1 MQRPWGSGTSARVLG
16 GAQVGRFVAGAT
28 GAKGQNVQDVGVWV
42 GDEAGLKTRAPE
54 PAFLSLSCGG
64 RGLSFI
70 RDCSLQGAGSPEPS
84 RVQRYLG
91 GRCRSR
97 SGILEV
103 AVCVG
108 PDSGILGRGGGEGI
122 IRTSTPQ
129 HRICVSADMNYSL
142 LLSLTYHSQSRE
154 LAPDDYQGPT
164 GPLLP
169 ARQFPIEARLPP
181 VKGEAPA
188 GLVVSAGKLMGEMK

>member
-1 MQRPWGSGTSARVLG
+1 MQDTDLGSENPRIGIRRNTPRGERTRPQEQAVQRPWGSGTSAGVLG

-28 GAKGQNVQDVGVWV
+28 GAKGQNVQDAGVWG

-64 RGLSFI
+64 RDLSFI

-84 RVQRYLG
+84 RIQRYLG
-91 GRCRSR
+91 GRCRSG

-122 IRTSTPQ
+122 IRTSTPAQ
-129 HRICVSADMNYSL
+129 NLCVCR
-142 LLSLTYHSQSRE
+142 HE
-154 LAPDDYQGPT
+154 LFSVAVAYL
-164 GPLLP
+164 PL
-169 ARQFPIEARLPP
+169 AE
-181 VKGEAPA
+181 
-188 GLVVSAGKLMGEMK
+188 S